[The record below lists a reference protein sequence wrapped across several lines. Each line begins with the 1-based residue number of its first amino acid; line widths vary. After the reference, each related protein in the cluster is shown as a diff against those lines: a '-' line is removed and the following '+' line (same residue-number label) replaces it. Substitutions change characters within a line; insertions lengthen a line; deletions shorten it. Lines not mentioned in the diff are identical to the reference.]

1 MEELDKAMY
10 FMEQSIRQTVR
21 NVDVVTRY
29 NRQQFLVILVGTDP
43 DGVRIA
49 VDRIF
54 RGYYMM
60 TGSGTFTPSW
70 SMAEPQD
77 NPEQPGPATEA

>member
-1 MEELDKAMY
+1 MY
-10 FMEQSIRQTVR
+10 YMEQSIRQTVR

-43 DGVRIA
+43 EGVRIA

-54 RGYYMM
+54 RGYYKMN
-60 TGSGTFTPSW
+60 GSGAFPPSW
-70 SMAEPQD
+70 AMVDPSEGK
-77 NPEQPGPATEA
+77 N